1 MTRGPK
7 RDKGTP
13 DAAVV
18 AEVDDLEHEAAIDAA
33 EADTSPPSADA
44 YEIAG
49 WFRELGG
56 LSRAEQAERVR
67 ARQARRTPAPE
78 PAPTSAQVRPVNPW
92 DDDTA
97 RLARLSREE
106 LVRRLEAVPGRHIEP
121 EALARLDH
129 AGLVERLRGRG
140 AR

>member
-7 RDKGTP
+7 RDKATT

-33 EADTSPPSADA
+33 EADTSPPGADA
-44 YEIAG
+44 HEIAA
-49 WFRELGG
+49 WFRELGR
-56 LSRAEQAERVR
+56 LSPAEQVERVR
-67 ARQARRTPAPE
+67 ARQARRAPTPE

-97 RLARLSREE
+97 RLTRLSREE

-121 EALARLDH
+121 DALARLDH
-129 AGLVERLRGRG
+129 AGLVARLRGRG